1 MADTPART
9 GAKAPKKAANNR
21 TSAKPATAKTAA
33 KSDAEKREALRS
45 KINAGERRNA
55 ERSFA
60 DQAKAAADGALNY
73 VKANPIKAVAGVA
86 VGALLLGA
94 LSRPGRRAGRKAA
107 AKTSAFAAIATEAA
121 LAYGLGLL
129 DTAGA
134 AASKGQDKLAD
145 LGETVGDK
153 ARAWQTTAAKE
164 GSALSDYLVDA
175 AKRSGK
181 RAGKTIDE
189 LRSRLSH

>member
-1 MADTPART
+1 MAKTPTRAKPTAKRAPAKRT
-9 GAKAPKKAANNR
+9 
-21 TSAKPATAKTAA
+21 AKPAAKT
-33 KSDAEKREALRS
+33 DAEKREALRG
-45 KINAGERRNA
+45 KIAASERRNA

-60 DQAKAAADGALNY
+60 DQAKAAADGALDY
-73 VKANPIKAVAGVA
+73 VKANPLKAMAGVA
-86 VGALLLGA
+86 VGALLIGA
-94 LSRPGRRAGRKAA
+94 MTGKGRKAGKKA
-107 AKTSAFAAIATEAA
+107 GAKAGALATVATEAA

-129 DTAGA
+129 ETAGSA
-134 AASKGQDKLAD
+134 AGKGQDKLAD
-145 LGETVGDK
+145 LGETVGEK
-153 ARAWQTTAAKE
+153 ARAWQSTAAKE